1 MTAFKNFFKNLVGKT
16 RYQNFSQQF
25 RPLKLLIHPKHDQE
39 VKALC
44 RLISH
49 GNVVLDIGANYGQY
63 TRVLSKLVSTEGRVF
78 AFEPCSATF
87 MGLKRTI
94 QLLRLNNVV
103 SVQTALSKS
112 SGISVL
118 KIPIK
123 QDGTHGVSLAFT
135 GTDTRREFIEEKITT
150 ISLDEFAEKH
160 ELRSLSFIKC
170 DVEGAEFQVLSGGE
184 KTLRQWHPSILLEIN
199 LAHLSRHND
208 TPERLEKFMLHLG
221 YHFFKWEDNAFH
233 KVNTIANTFGT
244 ANYFL
249 MAKE

>member
-1 MTAFKNFFKNLVGKT
+1 MASGKNIFKSLLGQE
-16 RYQNFSQQF
+16 RYQHLSQYL
-25 RPLKLLIHPKHDQE
+25 RPLKLLIHPKYDEE
-39 VKALC
+39 VKALPS
-44 RLISH
+44 LISP
-49 GNVVLDIGANYGQY
+49 GDTALDIGANYGQY

-87 MGLKRTI
+87 TGLKKTI

-103 SVQTALSKS
+103 PVQTALSKS
-112 SGISVL
+112 SGISAL

-123 QDGTHGVSLAFT
+123 QDGTHGVSLAYT
-135 GTDTRREFIEEKITT
+135 GTDTRREFIEERITT

-184 KTLRQWHPSILLEIN
+184 KTLKKYHPSILLEIN

-208 TPERLEKFMLHLG
+208 KPEELEKFISGLG
-221 YHFFKWEDNAFH
+221 YRFYKWENNDFR
-233 KVNTIANTFGT
+233 KVNTVADTFGT

-249 MAKE
+249 RPG